1 MGERGS
7 RKLAAGERRASD
19 RGKRFPREPKAVNA
33 VICGREK
40 QAMALRLQGKLA
52 LVTAAGQGIGRAI
65 AEAFAAEGARVI
77 ATDLEEK
84 KLEGVK
90 SVKRCKLDVRST
102 AAIEALA
109 KETATEFGAL
119 DVLVNCAGY
128 VHHGSVLDC
137 SEQDWDFSFDLNVK
151 SMHRM
156 IKAFLPGM
164 LQKKAG
170 SIVNI
175 SSAVSSIRGVPDRY
189 AYGATKAAVIGLTK
203 AVAADFIRQGI
214 RANAICPGTIESPSL
229 EDRIKDRS
237 RATGKSLVEVEK
249 AFVERQP
256 LGRLGR
262 PEEVAALAVFLASD
276 ESSYITG
283 QPHLVDG
290 GMAL

>member
-1 MGERGS
+1 
-7 RKLAAGERRASD
+7 
-19 RGKRFPREPKAVNA
+19 
-33 VICGREK
+33 
-40 QAMALRLQGKLA
+40 MALRLQDKLA

-65 AEAFAAEGARVI
+65 AEAFVDEGARVI
-77 ATDLEEK
+77 ATDVDDK
-84 KLEGVK
+84 KLEGMK
-90 SVKRCKLDVRST
+90 SLKRHKLDARST
-102 AAIEALA
+102 ESVDALA
-109 KETATEFGAL
+109 KGIATDLGGL

-151 SMHRM
+151 SMHRT

-164 LQKKAG
+164 LAKKAG

-189 AYGATKAAVIGLTK
+189 VYGATKAAVIGLTK

-229 EDRIKDRS
+229 EERIKERS
-237 RATGKSLVEVEK
+237 RASGRSLAEVEK
-249 AFVERQP
+249 AFVDRQP
-256 LGRLGR
+256 MGRLGR
-262 PEEVAALAVFLASD
+262 PEEVAALAAFLASD
-276 ESSYITG
+276 EASYITG
-283 QPHLVDG
+283 QAHLVDG

>member
-1 MGERGS
+1 M
-7 RKLAAGERRASD
+7 D
-19 RGKRFPREPKAVNA
+19 REAEGTTMDDRLKGKV
-33 VICGREK
+33 
-40 QAMALRLQGKLA
+40 A

-65 AEAFAAEGARVI
+65 AEAFVREGAQVI
-77 ATDLEEK
+77 ATDLDEK
-84 KLEGVK
+84 KVQDIKGAKPLE
-90 SVKRCKLDVRST
+90 LDVRSND
-102 AAIEALA
+102 AVDALA
-109 KETATEFGAL
+109 KQVADEFGAL

-128 VHHGSVLDC
+128 VHQGNALDC

-151 SMHRM
+151 SMHRT

-164 LQKKAG
+164 LEKKAG
-170 SIVNI
+170 SIVNM

-189 AYGATKAAVIGLTK
+189 AYGASKAAVIGLTK

-237 RATGKSLVEVEK
+237 RATGKSLSEVEK

-262 PEEVAALAVFLASD
+262 PEEVAALAVFLAS
-276 ESSYITG
+276 EEASYITG